1 MTLSLIAR
9 SADARMFGMV
19 IASSSPA
26 VAARCAHA
34 RAGVGVVATQNIT
47 DPTLGPAILNA
58 LGGGSTAAEA
68 LQKVLSG
75 TPHAAYRQVLTLGS
89 SGPAA
94 LHTGARALGITG
106 MAAGS
111 NSAAAGNLLA
121 NAEVPNAMVDAFEG
135 ASGHFGARLLEG
147 LRAGAAQ
154 GGEAGPL
161 HSAGL
166 LMVREVSWP
175 VADLRVDWSDEDPIA
190 GLAALWDIYA
200 PQIDDYVRRALD
212 PGAAPGFGVPGDPST
227 PAGASVAGGVKS
239 LIDE

>member
-34 RAGVGVVATQNIT
+34 RAGAGVVATQNIT
-47 DPTLGPAILNA
+47 DPTLGPAILNC

-68 LQKVLSG
+68 LEKVLSG

-94 LHTGARALGITG
+94 LHTGTQALGITG
-106 MAAGS
+106 MATGAH
-111 NSAAAGNLLA
+111 SAAAGNLLA
-121 NAEVPNAMVDAFEG
+121 NAEVPGAMVDEFERATG
-135 ASGHFGARLLEG
+135 DFGARLLAA
-147 LRAGAAQ
+147 LRAGAAR

-166 LMVREVSWP
+166 LIVREVSWP
-175 VADLRVDWSDEDPIA
+175 IADLRVDWSDHDPIA
-190 GLAALWDIYA
+190 SLFALWDIYA

-212 PGAAPGFGVPGDPST
+212 PRAAPSFGVPGDPGVS
-227 PAGASVAGGVKS
+227 GASSVHRNAKS
-239 LIDE
+239 IVDE